1 MELMERALPLWRQWN
16 TLGPRPLYHE
26 TGFLL
31 LSRAILAPGT
41 FEGDSIVTL
50 EARGH
55 EVVRLRRGS
64 LARWPAWSDVVYI
77 DGYFNPA
84 AGWVESGA
92 VVARLLEEARLAG
105 VTIRTGEAF
114 GRFLDSGSRVC
125 GVITAAGD
133 ELPSDVVLVAAGAW
147 TTTLVPELAEAMWP
161 VAQPVFH
168 LKPPDPDAWR
178 PDRFTV
184 WAADIARTGW
194 YGFPANA
201 DGIVKIANHGPGRR
215 VDPEA
220 PRVTLAAEEA
230 ALQAFLHE
238 SLPALADA
246 PLDAS
251 KTCLY
256 SDTFDGD
263 FWIGRDPDRAG
274 LAVAAGDS
282 GHGFKFAPILGE
294 IVADAIEGTIT
305 DATRRFGWRTPARRK
320 TEDARHGMS

>member
-1 MELMERALPLWRQWN
+1 
-16 TLGPRPLYHE
+16 
-26 TGFLL
+26 
-31 LSRAILAPGT
+31 
-41 FEGDSIVTL
+41 
-50 EARGH
+50 
-55 EVVRLRRGS
+55 
-64 LARWPAWSDVVYI
+64 VVYI

-263 FWIGRDPDRAG
+263 FWIGRDPDRDTGSSSRRSWVRLSRMPSRERSPMPRGASAG
-274 LAVAAGDS
+274 ARPLAARPKMRDTGCRELAPAVHRARVRGGVDPGRPASRVCAGPRVRSRAGRVLEPPAAAGPS
-282 GHGFKFAPILGE
+282 IAFG
-294 IVADAIEGTIT
+294 
-305 DATRRFGWRTPARRK
+305 RRSR
-320 TEDARHGMS
+320 